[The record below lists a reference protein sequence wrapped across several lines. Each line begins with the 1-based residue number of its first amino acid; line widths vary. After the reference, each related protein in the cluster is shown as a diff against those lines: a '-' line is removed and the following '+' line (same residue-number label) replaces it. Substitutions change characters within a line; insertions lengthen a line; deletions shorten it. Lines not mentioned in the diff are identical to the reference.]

1 MANDLIVYT
10 VVHQPRRLKL
20 PAQPIPKDASPEDIE
35 RCLFDDHLSKFYLE
49 KVARTCYR
57 PAIKMFKKMLK
68 ADFKMSIGFSVSFL
82 WQAERWQPK
91 LLNAFKDLVAHPNV
105 ELICV
110 EPYHSFIF
118 MFDIDLF
125 VERMKWAQKFLHK
138 LFGVK
143 PKVTDTTEMF
153 MSNDVYFALQK
164 AGFKGAMLDG
174 RDWVLQWREPT
185 HLYKHGNKNLYL
197 LARHY
202 ELSDDVGYRF
212 SNQNWSGWPLMAGAY
227 AHWLKE
233 ARGDFVFMGWDFETF
248 GEHHREDSGIFY
260 FMEWLP
266 GELSWRNITCL
277 TPSEAIAKHKKRSF
291 DLTLPEFGTTWAG
304 SGGFEFFLGN
314 SAQLAIFRLMHHAYN
329 KAKLTKEPALL
340 DLALW
345 LLQSENLHLIQWFGR
360 SGEEA
365 EVSAYFTPKEWWMLG
380 PDRLIIEHQNVYRNF
395 IRALD
400 YYL

>member
-1 MANDLIVYT
+1 MANNLIVYT

-20 PAQPIPKDASPEDIE
+20 PAQPIPSGASPQDIE
-35 RCLFDDHLSKFYLE
+35 KCLFDDQLNKYYLE

-57 PAIKMFKKMLK
+57 PSLQMFQKMLK

-82 WQAERWQPK
+82 QQAEKWQPK
-91 LLNAFKDLVAHPNV
+91 LLNTFKEFAAHPNV

-110 EPYHSFIF
+110 DPYHGFLCLLDIEKFI
-118 MFDIDLF
+118 
-125 VERMKWAQKFLHK
+125 ERMKWAQKYLK
-138 LFGVK
+138 GLFGVK

-164 AGFKGAMLDG
+164 AGFKGAMIDG
-174 RDWVLQWREPT
+174 RDWVLEWREPT
-185 HLYKHGNKNLYL
+185 HLYKYGDSNLYL
-197 LARHY
+197 LTRHY
-202 ELSDDVGYRF
+202 ELSDDIGYRF
-212 SNQNWSGWPLMAGAY
+212 SNQSWSGWPLMAGSY

-233 ARGDFVFMGWDFETF
+233 ARGDFVFLGWDFETF

-277 TPSEAIAKHKKRSF
+277 TPNEAINKYKKRSF
-291 DLTLPEFGTTWAG
+291 DLALPEFGTTWAG

-314 SAQLAIFRLMHHAYN
+314 SAQLAIFRLMHHVYN
-329 KAKLTKEPALL
+329 KAKLTENSDLI
-340 DLALW
+340 DLAIW

-380 PDRLIIEHQNVYRNF
+380 HDRLILEHQQVYKNL